1 MPCMNQLSKQRTTSV
16 LRVLEALIKNV
27 ERMHDRVQSYQI
39 GSLQR
44 THRVSE
50 ALFENHVDLL
60 RRGDVFLQDKGGL
73 VHEQVEDPVG
83 NKARHVLDNDCL
95 LLQLGEQLQQRADCQ
110 IRGVESPDH
119 LDGRL
124 QMNRIHEVN
133 PDHIGGT
140 PRGAA
145 DLCDGNARGIG
156 SKADLGGRQLPQ
168 LLVERLFDFPVLGYV
183 LDDEVAGSQVL
194 QIGGQGHALQ
204 SFIPACQRQRLGEQR
219 SEPYVVQHLGLSA
232 FKDVFCKVNNNRWD
246 PMKDQVGD
254 DANPD
259 VPRAQNAYSSQVH

>member
-1 MPCMNQLSKQRTTSV
+1 MPGMNQLSQQRTTSV
-16 LRVLEALIKNV
+16 LRVLEAFIKNV

-50 ALFENHVDLL
+50 ALSENHVDLL
-60 RRGDVFLQDKGGL
+60 RRGDVVLQDKGGL
-73 VHEQVEDPVG
+73 VHEQVGYPVG
-83 NKARHVLDNDCL
+83 NKARHVLDNDGH

-110 IRGVESPDH
+110 IGGVESPDH
-119 LDGRL
+119 LDGWL
-124 QMNRIHEVN
+124 QMDRIHEVN

-140 PRGAA
+140 PGGAA
-145 DLCDGNARGIG
+145 YLSHGNARGIG
-156 SKADLGGRQLPQ
+156 SKADLGRRQLPQ
-168 LLVERLFDFPVLGYV
+168 FLVERPFDSPILGNV

-194 QIGGQGHALQ
+194 QISGQGHALQ
-204 SFIPACQRQRLGEQR
+204 SLIPACRRQRLAEQR

-232 FKDVFCKVNNNRWD
+232 FEDVFCKVHNNRWD

-254 DANPD
+254 DRNPD
-259 VPRAQNAYSSQVH
+259 VVGAQNAYSSQVH